1 MSRAR
6 IALALALTAGIAS
19 GCVSISWHWPSLPWI
34 SRGAEPASARRPA
47 ASPPAAGERL
57 LAERSDPAAT
67 VERGFELAR
76 GGKPLAA
83 RELYERVIRDN
94 PDDPERAGALFG
106 LGLLYADPTGPL
118 RDYRGS
124 YATFGRL
131 LAEHPRSR
139 WESDARLWRATLQ
152 ELLAREEE
160 TARLRSQLQRLKR
173 IEVELDRAR

>member
-6 IALALALTAGIAS
+6 IAFALALVAAVES
-19 GCVSISWHWPSLPWI
+19 GCANLSWHWPVLPWF
-34 SRGAEPASARRPA
+34 SRGSGTASASAPV
-47 ASPPAAGERL
+47 SGERPQG
-57 LAERSDPAAT
+57 ERYADPAT
-67 VERGFELAR
+67 MVERGFEMAR
-76 GGKPLAA
+76 TGRPLAA
-83 RELYERVIRDN
+83 RDLYERVVRDY
-94 PDDPERAGALFG
+94 PDDPVRAGALFG
-106 LGLLYADPTGPL
+106 LGLLYADPAGSL

-139 WESDARLWRATLQ
+139 WDADARLWRATLH

-173 IEVELDRAR
+173 IEVDLDRPR

>member
-6 IALALALTAGIAS
+6 IALALALVAGVGS
-19 GCVSISWHWPSLPWI
+19 GCASMSWPCPWLPWS
-34 SRGAEPASARRPA
+34 SRATEPASAR
-47 ASPPAAGERL
+47 PPAAGERL
-57 LAERSDPAAT
+57 RAERSSDPAST

-83 RELYERVIRDN
+83 RDLYERVIRDY
-94 PDDPERAGALFG
+94 PDDPARAGALFG
-106 LGLLYADPTGPL
+106 LGLLGADPTGPL

-139 WESDARLWRATLQ
+139 WEADARLWRATLH

>member
-1 MSRAR
+1 MSRAP
-6 IALALALTAGIAS
+6 IALALALAAGVGG
-19 GCVSISWHWPSLPWI
+19 GCAGVSWHWPTLPWI
-34 SRGAEPASARRPA
+34 GRGSETTAESAPAPGQRARI
-47 ASPPAAGERL
+47 ERFT
-57 LAERSDPAAT
+57 DPAVT
-67 VERGFELAR
+67 VERGFDLAR

-83 RELYERVIRDN
+83 RDLYERVVRDY
-94 PDDPERAGALFG
+94 PDDPARAGALFG

-139 WESDARLWRATLQ
+139 WDADARLWRATLQ

>member
-1 MSRAR
+1 MRRAR
-6 IALALALTAGIAS
+6 IAFALALVAGTGS
-19 GCVSISWHWPSLPWI
+19 GCAGISWHWLALPWT
-34 SRGAEPASARRPA
+34 SRGAETPV
-47 ASPPAAGERL
+47 AGEASRAR
-57 LAERSDPAAT
+57 AERHAEPAAT

-83 RELYERVIRDN
+83 RDLYERVVRDY
-94 PDDPERAGALFG
+94 PDDPARAGALFG

-139 WESDARLWRATLQ
+139 WDADAKLWRATLN
-152 ELLAREEE
+152 ELLVREEE

-173 IEVELDRAR
+173 IEVELDRR